1 VGTSAFTNDRVPVEL
16 YYHGNDVENG
26 SVPVEYMVDA
36 LVGFS
41 GAYAKVAR
49 RFRSNDVMHRLR
61 VTGLK
66 EGSARIL
73 VEAYE
78 WARQNPELAAL
89 ALTAATGVI
98 TGGWAVVKWIGETIS
113 AKTHMAGTSI
123 KNNIIANGP
132 VILIQN
138 ATGQQMPVSKETIE
152 LLESG
157 DIDAELDRLT
167 APLAPERVDEFV
179 LKVANEPVA
188 DVKAQDRLYFV
199 HTITSVTTTKDNIWM
214 DGFLNS
220 HSKTNNCGTFHTLD
234 GKHIPYHYT
243 GRDTQPLLRG
253 YSYNG
258 AVKVLC
264 NVKFD
269 GNMNPIFMTIYDVQ
283 LVQQIM
289 FDQ

>member
-1 VGTSAFTNDRVPVEL
+1 VDKAAFINDRVPLEL
-16 YYHGNDVENG
+16 CYHGNDVEKG
-26 SVPVEYMVDA
+26 SVPIECMVDA

-49 RFRSNDVMHRLR
+49 RFRSDDVMHRLR

-89 ALTAATGVI
+89 ALTAGTGVI
-98 TGGWAVVKWIGETIS
+98 TGGWAVVRWIGETIR

-123 KNNIIANGP
+123 KNNVIANGP

-138 ATGQQMPVSKETIE
+138 ATGQQLPVSKQAVE
-152 LLESG
+152 LLETG
-157 DIDAELDRLT
+157 EIDAELDRLT
-167 APLAPERVDEFV
+167 APLSPGRVDEFV
-179 LKVANEPVA
+179 LKIADEHVA
-188 DVKAQDRLYFV
+188 DVTAKDRLYFV

-220 HSKTNNCGTFHTLD
+220 HSKTNNRGTFHTLD
-234 GKHIPYHYT
+234 GKHIPYQYK
-243 GRDTQPLLRG
+243 GADPQPLLRG
-253 YSYNG
+253 YAYNG

-269 GNMNPIFMTIYDVQ
+269 SNMNPIFMTIYDVR
-283 LVQQIM
+283 LVQQLM
-289 FDQ
+289 FD